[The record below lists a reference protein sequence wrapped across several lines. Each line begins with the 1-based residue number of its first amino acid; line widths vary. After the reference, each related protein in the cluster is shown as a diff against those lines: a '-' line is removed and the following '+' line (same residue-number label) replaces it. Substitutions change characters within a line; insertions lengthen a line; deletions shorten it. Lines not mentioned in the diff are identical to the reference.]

1 MNQHIRLCAFI
12 LHFLILPGIATS
24 QSADVPTAMTIRDAV
39 DVAMRASYET
49 SRQDALLDIAHA
61 EREQAGLY
69 MNPEAGFSIEQL
81 RHQGASL
88 SEWTLAVDYP
98 FLSLLTRGKRIGA
111 ADFAVRA
118 AAHRRTRSLEALAYN
133 VRDRFTR
140 LWQAREMRNSFRE
153 IETVLR
159 SLDRTTTRRSGEG
172 DISAYEEQRLRT
184 ELSRLRWRHT
194 EASASVREAEAE
206 LALLMALPLDAL
218 EARRLMLPQVIT
230 GAPDLASLQATALER
245 RADLQALRAE
255 QEELRRRGE
264 WIGTQWMDELRLG
277 GGYKRQSDDFRG
289 PVFTVS
295 LPLAVFHRDQG
306 SSRAVVADEARLIAQ
321 IRELEQRI
329 ALEIQGGVATIREI
343 QEQAAEL
350 RFSDEAEAARFVTAA
365 TTAYREGEFSL
376 VEFLDAIR
384 AHIDNAE
391 LRSAVR
397 ASLLRAAFRLEY
409 AAGGSIFT
417 LQETN

>member
-1 MNQHIRLCAFI
+1 
-12 LHFLILPGIATS
+12 
-24 QSADVPTAMTIRDAV
+24 
-39 DVAMRASYET
+39 
-49 SRQDALLDIAHA
+49 
-61 EREQAGLY
+61 
-69 MNPEAGFSIEQL
+69 
-81 RHQGASL
+81 
-88 SEWTLAVDYP
+88 
-98 FLSLLTRGKRIGA
+98 
-111 ADFAVRA
+111 
-118 AAHRRTRSLEALAYN
+118 
-133 VRDRFTR
+133 
-140 LWQAREMRNSFRE
+140 MRNSFRE

-206 LALLMALPLDAL
+206 LALLMAITPGC
-218 EARRLMLPQVIT
+218 ARSTSLMLPQVLT

-384 AHIDNAE
+384 THIDNAE